1 MFKSSVIGKRANLKT
16 GVSRKKSTPNFPKKQ
31 HFLPPDTRKYVKST
45 AKSTKSTE
53 RTTKVIL
60 FARYFGHTGSSRLK
74 MVSNMC
80 CE

>member
-1 MFKSSVIGKRANLKT
+1 MKSSVIRQKGESQNGCFK
-16 GVSRKKSTPNFPKKQ
+16 KKSTPNFPKKQ

-74 MVSNMC
+74 MASNMC